1 MVKNFKMKFLA
12 KRKERL
18 VPFCLF
24 ILVMLGLCCCARA
37 SLGVFSICLEQ
48 GLLLVAE
55 HMLLTAVASFVVK
68 HRL

>member
-1 MVKNFKMKFLA
+1 MKFLA

-18 VPFCLF
+18 VPFYLFVCLF
-24 ILVMLGLCCCARA
+24 ILVAWGLCCCAQA
-37 SLGVFSICLEQ
+37 FLGLFPSCSER

-55 HMLLTAVASFVVK
+55 HMLLIAVASFVVK